1 MTERCMYDG
10 DGGGDDGG
18 GGGGDGDG
26 SGGDGDGGGGEYEGG
41 GGEGEGGGSD
51 GAGGGGKGRVPSM
64 VCQIESTRFYPR
76 SNLYV
81 DVFHLRY
88 R

>member
-1 MTERCMYDG
+1 MTR
-10 DGGGDDGG
+10 
-18 GGGGDGDG
+18 GGGGDG
-26 SGGDGDGGGGEYEGG
+26 GGEGG
-41 GGEGEGGGSD
+41 GGEGEGGGGEGEGGGGD
-51 GAGGGGKGRVPSM
+51 GAGGGGKGRAPSM
-64 VCQIESTRFYPR
+64 VCQIESSRFYPR

>member
-1 MTERCMYDG
+1 MD
-10 DGGGDDGG
+10 
-18 GGGGDGDG
+18 
-26 SGGDGDGGGGEYEGG
+26 EGG
-41 GGEGEGGGSD
+41 GGEGEGGGGD
-51 GAGGGGKGRVPSM
+51 GAGGGGKGRAPSM
-64 VCQIESTRFYPR
+64 VCQIESSRFYPR